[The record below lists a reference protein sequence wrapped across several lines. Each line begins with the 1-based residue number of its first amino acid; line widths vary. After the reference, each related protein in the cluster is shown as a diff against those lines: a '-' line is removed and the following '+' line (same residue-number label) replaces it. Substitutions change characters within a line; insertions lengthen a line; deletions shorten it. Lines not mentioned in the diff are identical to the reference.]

1 MILISCILEI
11 PICDG
16 VFAKCDFRKCRF
28 VSFLRQAD
36 TADMSL
42 VAPGYHRR
50 HVGKTR
56 LQSAVEKYKFLE
68 KYSQAAK
75 V

>member
-1 MILISCILEI
+1 MF
-11 PICDG
+11 G
-16 VFAKCDFRKCRF
+16 GCDFRKCRF
-28 VSFLRQAD
+28 VSFQRQAD

-50 HVGKTR
+50 LCRKTI

-68 KYSQAAK
+68 NTVKLLRCKEARLAK
-75 V
+75 MF